1 MYKIILIYIYI
12 LIYISFY
19 ITQYNYIK
27 VCLCTIGKKENLYA
41 REYVEY
47 YKNLGI
53 KKIFLYDNNDE
64 NDEKFDVILK
74 EYIDEGLVEIINI
87 RGKIAP
93 QVKAMDD
100 CRKRNYKKFDWLM
113 FFDMDEFLY
122 LRNYSNII
130 N

>member
-1 MYKIILIYIYI
+1 M
-12 LIYISFY
+12 
-19 ITQYNYIK
+19 
-27 VCLCTIGKKENLYA
+27 CLCTIGKKENLYA

-122 LRNYSNII
+122 LKNYSNII